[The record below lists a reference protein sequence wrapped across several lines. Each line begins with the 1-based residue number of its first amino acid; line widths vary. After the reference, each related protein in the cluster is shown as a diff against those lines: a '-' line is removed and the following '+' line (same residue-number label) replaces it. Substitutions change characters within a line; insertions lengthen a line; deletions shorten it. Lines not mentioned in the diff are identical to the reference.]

1 MNKYKVF
8 GDKVVDYYINVEATS
23 AEEAWDI
30 ASNAATTDWIQ
41 METDN
46 TIQVHF
52 VDNELEEDTSNLL
65 EDGYPNINNDIII
78 SDKSDIQDCAVCN
91 GHTDMVTGYLQIP
104 WNLIKYNTIIE
115 RIDNNGNKA

>member
-52 VDNELEEDTSNLL
+52 VDNELEDTSNLL
-65 EDGYPNINNDIII
+65 EDGYPSMDNDIVI
-78 SDKSDIQDCAVCN
+78 SDKSDI
-91 GHTDMVTGYLQIP
+91 
-104 WNLIKYNTIIE
+104 
-115 RIDNNGNKA
+115 

>member
-1 MNKYKVF
+1 MSKYKVF

-52 VDNELEEDTSNLL
+52 VDNELEDETNLL

-78 SDKSDIQDCAVCN
+78 SDKSDI
-91 GHTDMVTGYLQIP
+91 
-104 WNLIKYNTIIE
+104 
-115 RIDNNGNKA
+115 

>member
-52 VDNELEEDTSNLL
+52 VDNELEDETNLL
-65 EDGYPNINNDIII
+65 EDGYPSIDNDIVI
-78 SDKSDIQDCAVCN
+78 SDKSDI
-91 GHTDMVTGYLQIP
+91 
-104 WNLIKYNTIIE
+104 
-115 RIDNNGNKA
+115 

>member
-8 GDKVVDYYINVEATS
+8 GDKVVDYYINVEASS

-30 ASNAATTDWIQ
+30 AANAATTDWIQ

-52 VDNELEEDTSNLL
+52 VDNELEDETNLL

-78 SDKSDIQDCAVCN
+78 SDKSDI
-91 GHTDMVTGYLQIP
+91 
-104 WNLIKYNTIIE
+104 
-115 RIDNNGNKA
+115 

>member
-8 GDKVVDYYINVEATS
+8 GDKVVDYYINVEAIS

-52 VDNELEEDTSNLL
+52 VDNELEDETNLL
-65 EDGYPNINNDIII
+65 EDGYPSINNDIVI
-78 SDKSDIQDCAVCN
+78 SDKSDIQD
-91 GHTDMVTGYLQIP
+91 
-104 WNLIKYNTIIE
+104 
-115 RIDNNGNKA
+115 

>member
-30 ASNAATTDWIQ
+30 ASNAATIDWIQ

-52 VDNELEEDTSNLL
+52 VDNELEDETNLL
-65 EDGYPNINNDIII
+65 EDGYTNINNDIVI
-78 SDKSDIQDCAVCN
+78 SDISDI
-91 GHTDMVTGYLQIP
+91 
-104 WNLIKYNTIIE
+104 
-115 RIDNNGNKA
+115 

>member
-8 GDKVVDYYINVEATS
+8 GDKVVEYYIDVESTS

-41 METDN
+41 IETDN

-52 VDNELEEDTSNLL
+52 VDNELEDTSNLL
-65 EDGYPNINNDIII
+65 EDGYPSMNNDIVI
-78 SDKSDIQDCAVCN
+78 SDKSDI
-91 GHTDMVTGYLQIP
+91 
-104 WNLIKYNTIIE
+104 
-115 RIDNNGNKA
+115 

>member
-52 VDNELEEDTSNLL
+52 VDNELEDETNLL
-65 EDGYPNINNDIII
+65 EDGYPSINNDIVI
-78 SDKSDIQDCAVCN
+78 SDKSDIQD
-91 GHTDMVTGYLQIP
+91 
-104 WNLIKYNTIIE
+104 
-115 RIDNNGNKA
+115 

>member
-1 MNKYKVF
+1 MTQYKVF
-8 GDKVVDYYINVEATS
+8 GDKVVDYYINVEAIS

-52 VDNELEEDTSNLL
+52 VDNELKDETNLL
-65 EDGYPNINNDIII
+65 EDGYPSMNNDIVI
-78 SDKSDIQDCAVCN
+78 SDKSDI
-91 GHTDMVTGYLQIP
+91 
-104 WNLIKYNTIIE
+104 
-115 RIDNNGNKA
+115 

>member
-1 MNKYKVF
+1 MKEETMSKYKVF

-30 ASNAATTDWIQ
+30 ASNAATHDWIQ

-46 TIQVHF
+46 IIQVHF

-65 EDGYPNINNDIII
+65 EDGYPSMNNDIVTV
-78 SDKSDIQDCAVCN
+78 DKSDN
-91 GHTDMVTGYLQIP
+91 TDI
-104 WNLIKYNTIIE
+104 
-115 RIDNNGNKA
+115 

>member
-8 GDKVVDYYINVEATS
+8 GDKVVDYYINVEAIS

-52 VDNELEEDTSNLL
+52 VDNELEDETNLL

-78 SDKSDIQDCAVCN
+78 SDKSDI
-91 GHTDMVTGYLQIP
+91 
-104 WNLIKYNTIIE
+104 
-115 RIDNNGNKA
+115 

>member
-52 VDNELEEDTSNLL
+52 VDNELEDTSNLL
-65 EDGYPNINNDIII
+65 EDGYPSMDNDIII
-78 SDKSDIQDCAVCN
+78 SDKSDI
-91 GHTDMVTGYLQIP
+91 
-104 WNLIKYNTIIE
+104 
-115 RIDNNGNKA
+115 

>member
-1 MNKYKVF
+1 MSKYKVF
-8 GDKVVDYYINVEATS
+8 GDKVVDYYINVEAIS

-52 VDNELEEDTSNLL
+52 VDNELEDETNLL

-78 SDKSDIQDCAVCN
+78 SDKSDI
-91 GHTDMVTGYLQIP
+91 
-104 WNLIKYNTIIE
+104 
-115 RIDNNGNKA
+115 

>member
-52 VDNELEEDTSNLL
+52 VDNELEDETNLL
-65 EDGYPNINNDIII
+65 EDGYPSMNNDIVI
-78 SDKSDIQDCAVCN
+78 SDKSDIQD
-91 GHTDMVTGYLQIP
+91 
-104 WNLIKYNTIIE
+104 
-115 RIDNNGNKA
+115 

>member
-8 GDKVVDYYINVEATS
+8 GDKVVDYYINVEAIS

-52 VDNELEEDTSNLL
+52 VDNELEDETNLL
-65 EDGYPNINNDIII
+65 EDGYPSINNDIVI
-78 SDKSDIQDCAVCN
+78 SDKSDI
-91 GHTDMVTGYLQIP
+91 
-104 WNLIKYNTIIE
+104 
-115 RIDNNGNKA
+115 

>member
-52 VDNELEEDTSNLL
+52 VDNELEDETNLL

-78 SDKSDIQDCAVCN
+78 SDKSDI
-91 GHTDMVTGYLQIP
+91 
-104 WNLIKYNTIIE
+104 
-115 RIDNNGNKA
+115 

>member
-8 GDKVVDYYINVEATS
+8 GDKVVDYYINVEAIS

-52 VDNELEEDTSNLL
+52 VDNELEDTSNLL
-65 EDGYPNINNDIII
+65 EDGYPSINNDIVI
-78 SDKSDIQDCAVCN
+78 SDKSDI
-91 GHTDMVTGYLQIP
+91 
-104 WNLIKYNTIIE
+104 
-115 RIDNNGNKA
+115 

>member
-8 GDKVVDYYINVEATS
+8 GDKVVDYYINIEATS

-52 VDNELEEDTSNLL
+52 VDNELEDTSNLL
-65 EDGYPNINNDIII
+65 EDGYPNIDNDIII
-78 SDKSDIQDCAVCN
+78 SEKSDI
-91 GHTDMVTGYLQIP
+91 
-104 WNLIKYNTIIE
+104 
-115 RIDNNGNKA
+115 